1 MFGTGALTKTGR
13 PKVGAQIAAEC
24 IREAVAEIAI
34 PAGTRPAGA
43 GPAGARTVRFTVRI
57 GVTSFVPGERPID
70 CADQALYAAAT
81 A

>member
-1 MFGTGALTKTGR
+1 MFGTGALTKTG
-13 PKVGAQIAAEC
+13 PTPTDEVGAQIATE
-24 IREAVAEIAI
+24 RFPEAVAEIAI
-34 PAGTRPAGA
+34 PVGA
-43 GPAGARTVRFTVRI
+43 RPAGARTVRFTVRI